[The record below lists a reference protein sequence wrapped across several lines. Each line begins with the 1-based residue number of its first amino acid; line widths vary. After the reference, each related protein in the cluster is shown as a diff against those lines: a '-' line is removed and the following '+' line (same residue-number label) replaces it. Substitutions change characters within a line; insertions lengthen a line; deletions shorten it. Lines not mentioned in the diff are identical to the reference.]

1 MKHFAMRL
9 ALAVLVLGASD
20 VGAVQPPRT
29 HLPAPTDVT
38 CPVLDGTILAAWAVV
53 DGATKYSVDVVAGF
67 DTSTP
72 PDGVVDA
79 TVDFDFGTSDRT
91 DGAPIS
97 QSDLQIPLSALIAD
111 FDTNGDGIPD
121 VLGLAPIS
129 VDLRVKALN
138 PGHGQGRQNN
148 VFSDFC
154 HVLP

>member
-1 MKHFAMRL
+1 MTITVEATVKNGQLKLKKRVRL
-9 ALAVLVLGASD
+9 AEGTAVRVTITPVTEDTADPLAGVIGIGAS
-20 VGAVQPPRT
+20 G
-29 HLPAPTDVT
+29 
-38 CPVLDGTILAAWAVV
+38 
-53 DGATKYSVDVVAGF
+53 
-67 DTSTP
+67 
-72 PDGVVDA
+72 
-79 TVDFDFGTSDRT
+79 RT

>member
-1 MKHFAMRL
+1 MTRLFWPGAMLAITVL
-9 ALAVLVLGASD
+9 ALGIPGPVMAANLPGS
-20 VGAVQPPRT
+20 
-29 HLPAPTDVT
+29 LPAPAVTTCSSDGTTITADWTDVT
-38 CPVLDGTILAAWAVV
+38 
-53 DGATKYSVDVVAGF
+53 GATKYSVGVAAIYDLAGE
-67 DTSTP
+67 SVLR
-72 PDGVVDA
+72 G
-79 TVDFDFGTSDRT
+79 FDFGTSGRT

-97 QSDLQIPLSALIAD
+97 QSDLQITLSALIAD
-111 FDTNGDGIPD
+111 FDTNADGIPD

>member
-29 HLPAPTDVT
+29 HLPAPTAVT
-38 CPVLDGTILAAWAVV
+38 CPVRDGTILAAWAVV

-97 QSDLQIPLSALIAD
+97 QPDLAIPLSALTSTFTLADGTTVVLDPIA
-111 FDTNGDGIPD
+111 
-121 VLGLAPIS
+121 VS
-129 VDLRVKALN
+129 LRVKALH
-138 PGHGQGRQNN
+138 PGRGQGPQNN
-148 VFSDFC
+148 PFSGFC
-154 HVLP
+154 EVTLP